1 MSTPDDPDR
10 SVDAYR
16 AASDALD
23 EQPSAATRAA
33 ILAAAARA
41 VQATPRDAAAPLE
54 LTPLADAPAA
64 AALAPQPNVHA
75 LLAPTRPSAARAPRT
90 ESSASVHELP
100 VARRRARWP
109 LAAAAAVLVA
119 SLAVLL
125 AVRTDEETAP
135 SFTAPPEMVARA
147 PAAPA
152 APAAPLP
159 PTVPTAVEPAAVPP
173 AARAEAAAAPSAAP
187 TAPAAAPAAPAA
199 APAAPAAAPTPAAAP
214 ATDNRVAAP
223 AEAPRERGELA
234 GVLSKQAAVA
244 ASESADAGAGPA
256 AAAAATTAEAPATAA
271 RDAAAARAPL
281 GAAAPRA
288 ARSELPDDW
297 IAHIIELRRAGRDAE
312 AEAELRRFRERY
324 PHIPVPSAA
333 LPRTGTR

>member
-64 AALAPQPNVHA
+64 AAPAPQPNVHA

-100 VARRRARWP
+100 LARRRARWP

-187 TAPAAAPAAPAA
+187 TAPAAAPAASAA
-199 APAAPAAAPTPAAAP
+199 APAAPTPAAAP